1 MMRRI
6 PVRQILKWAGYLVF
20 FIACFIFFAYQTFP
34 YEKLAARIVQGARAK
49 GYDLEIIDL
58 TNAGLT
64 GLTFENMR
72 LVLPEEDD
80 DASPPLDVLFD
91 ELTIKTSLFSLFSDS
106 KSYSFDAEL
115 AGGEADG
122 DLTIGED
129 NLEVDAEVQDVELGG
144 IPALRSFTKVPL
156 AGTLNGQL
164 ELSMPSE
171 LDESTGDV
179 AMTIE
184 GMKVGDGKA
193 QIQIPGWGGLTVDE
207 ADAGK
212 LELLATVENGSAI
225 IEKAESDGKDLKVRM
240 LGKIRLGRP
249 IKRSELDLIINAK
262 IEDAYKER
270 SPKVAT
276 MFQLASSG
284 LKSAMTPDGAIQY
297 TITGS
302 LGGRLQPRAAGRL
315 PFEAPK

>member
-1 MMRRI
+1 MRRI
-6 PVRQILKWAGYLVF
+6 PVRKILRCTAYPIF

-34 YEKLAARIVQGARAK
+34 YDKLADRIVQEARTR
-49 GYDLEIIDL
+49 GYELEIIDL

-64 GLTFENMR
+64 GLTFENLR

-80 DASPPLDVLFD
+80 GSPPLDVVFE
-91 ELTIKTSLFSLFSDS
+91 ELTVKTSLFSLFSDS

-115 AGGEADG
+115 AGGAADG
-122 DLTIGED
+122 DLTLGEND
-129 NLEVDAEVQDVELGG
+129 LEVDAEVEDVDLGA
-144 IPALRSFTKVPL
+144 IPALRRFTKVPL
-156 AGTLNGQL
+156 FGMLSGQL

-171 LDESTGDV
+171 LAESTGEM

-184 GMKVGDGKA
+184 GLKVGDGEA
-193 QIQIPGWGGLTVDE
+193 QLQIPGWGGLTVDE

-212 LELLATVENGSAI
+212 LELLATVENGTAI
-225 IEKAESDGKDLKVRM
+225 IEKAESDGTDLKLRM
-240 LGKIRLGRP
+240 LGKVRLGRP
-249 IKRSELDLIINAK
+249 LKRSELDLIINVK

-297 TITGS
+297 TIAGS
-302 LGGRLQPRAAGRL
+302 LGGRLQPRAAGRQ

>member
-1 MMRRI
+1 MRRI
-6 PVRQILKWAGYLVF
+6 PVRKILRWTGYPIF
-20 FIACFIFFAYQTFP
+20 FIACFIFFAYRTFP
-34 YEKLAARIVQGARAK
+34 YDKLADRIVQEARAR
-49 GYDLEIIDL
+49 GYELEIIDL

-64 GLTFENMR
+64 GLTFENLR

-80 DASPPLDVLFD
+80 GSPPLDVVFE
-91 ELTIKTSLFSLFSDS
+91 ELTVKTSLFSLFSNS

-115 AGGEADG
+115 AGGAADG
-122 DLTIGED
+122 DLTLGESD
-129 NLEVDAEVQDVELGG
+129 LEVDAEVEDVDLGA
-144 IPALRSFTKVPL
+144 IPALRRFTKVPL
-156 AGTLNGQL
+156 FGTLSGQL

-171 LDESTGDV
+171 LAESTGEM

-184 GMKVGDGKA
+184 GLKVGDGEA
-193 QIQIPGWGGLTVDE
+193 QLQIPGWGGLTVDE

-212 LELLATVENGSAI
+212 LELLATVENGTAI
-225 IEKAESDGKDLKVRM
+225 IEKAESDGTDLKLRM
-240 LGKIRLGRP
+240 LGKVRLGRP
-249 IKRSELDLIINAK
+249 LKRSELDLIINVK

-297 TITGS
+297 TIAGS
-302 LGGRLQPRAAGRL
+302 LGGRLQPRAAGRQ